1 MDDSDDDHEDEFEDE
16 EDQAS
21 LNNKGKFVPRGERHD
36 RGFWKDGID
45 RNLGNIKMKIPS
57 FQGKNSLEA
66 YSEWEKM
73 ELIFKCHNY
82 SEEKK
87 VKLAVIKFTD
97 YTIIWWDQLVMN
109 RRRNHERLI
118 ETWE

>member
-1 MDDSDDDHEDEFEDE
+1 
-16 EDQAS
+16 
-21 LNNKGKFVPRGERHD
+21 
-36 RGFWKDGID
+36 
-45 RNLGNIKMKIPS
+45 MKIPS

-66 YSEWEKM
+66 YLEWEKKM

-109 RRRNHERLI
+109 KRRNHERLI